1 MIRTAMLDNY
11 KQAFV
16 ALMSEDDKH
25 TVTWSELG
33 IGKLHPSVWTA
44 LGEGTPNTNKY
55 FNFCDGV

>member
-1 MIRTAMLDNY
+1 MIRTAMLDNH

-33 IGKLHPSVWTA
+33 IGKLHPSVWAA
-44 LGEGTPNTNKY
+44 LGEGTPNTNK
-55 FNFCDGV
+55 